1 MLCPKFT
8 RLKGYF
14 GKLIA
19 HILRSIDE
27 HLSKSSFSFSKRN
40 SFYNLHRYSHLTNN
54 SASGNKGVSW
64 RFLIIDNN
72 TQRNNSVV
80 WTHFQKLPLLY

>member
-40 SFYNLHRYSHLTNN
+40 SFYNLHRYLDKVYPENTDMYHRFMEYSDYRYIYVVNN
-54 SASGNKGVSW
+54 EINPN
-64 RFLIIDNN
+64 RDFY
-72 TQRNNSVV
+72 
-80 WTHFQKLPLLY
+80 LY